1 MYVFFPFNQS
11 IPIYL
16 LLKLKGKKRP
26 GNSGLFSKV
35 GKARCA
41 EGLVGNLK
49 NWANFKKVKL
59 KPFLKKQPKKDS

>member
-1 MYVFFPFNQS
+1 
-11 IPIYL
+11 
-16 LLKLKGKKRP
+16 
-26 GNSGLFSKV
+26 V